1 MEHSD
6 ALAKSVLVLLIAIT
20 ILIVFAENLEVTSF
34 ARNYPSVFHT
44 LRNSSQQHVNTSFSP
59 SKLDVNFRLHNT
71 TGMISLVG
79 YVNVNMLTA
88 HKFKPFVYA
97 GSTASFLT
105 KDYASYKAAKNASET
120 LRPATKVFQ
129 IHPPSSNDLIR
140 NKSQFTHYPISETK
154 SSSLT
159 VHFKGL
165 EQNCCVPPDVQL
177 AAG

>member
-1 MEHSD
+1 MKHSD
-6 ALAKSVLVLLIAIT
+6 ALAKSVLGLFIAIT
-20 ILIVFAENLEVTSF
+20 ILFVFPEDLEVTSF
-34 ARNYPSVFHT
+34 AKNYSSISYT
-44 LRNSSQQHVNTSFSP
+44 RNSSQQHVNTSFSP
-59 SKLDVNFRLHNT
+59 SRFDVNFRLHNT

-79 YVNVNMLTA
+79 YVNVNKLTA
-88 HKFKPFVYA
+88 HKFKPFVYS